1 MGPDRA
7 VIMAEIADEA
17 IRGPDIAGAAP
28 PDRPCCTVVV
38 EGGARPS
45 GARPMVR
52 KLYPRAEPHVAR
64 SVHPESS
71 RAGRRR
77 RKGIPVL
84 PVPAQ
89 DGGVTYEPH
98 VSRAAPPDNRES
110 LSRGNGNE
118 GPSPRT
124 TDALDHGSAIARPK
138 REWEERKDRTQ
149 RGCAE
154 RSRAS
159 AARMVWSRR
168 RCRSARPSLLISHVG
183 SRHSGTETVLS
194 SSPFASATSATAR
207 PSFNDGVTL
216 TARKPALPRKACS
229 TAARRDT
236 FALAIA
242 AFWLCAAV

>member
-7 VIMAEIADEA
+7 VILAEIADEA
-17 IRGPDIAGAAP
+17 VRGPDIAGAAP

-71 RAGRRR
+71 RAGRRG

-84 PVPAQ
+84 AVPAQ

-110 LSRGNGNE
+110 IGRGNGNE
-118 GPSPRT
+118 GPGPRT
-124 TDALDHGSAIARPK
+124 TDALDHGSASARPK

-159 AARMVWSRR
+159 AARMVRSGRKTGAMLQR
-168 RCRSARPSLLISHVG
+168 SLSQSALLRACRSPNAPRGWSLSASFRRQLRTKAGRLECFRP
-183 SRHSGTETVLS
+183 
-194 SSPFASATSATAR
+194 
-207 PSFNDGVTL
+207 
-216 TARKPALPRKACS
+216 PRV
-229 TAARRDT
+229 AAIIE
-236 FALAIA
+236 A
-242 AFWLCAAV
+242 

>member
-71 RAGRRR
+71 RAGRRG

-118 GPSPRT
+118 GPGPRT
-124 TDALDHGSAIARPK
+124 TDALDHSSAIARPK

-159 AARMVWSRR
+159 AARMVRSRR
-168 RCRSARPSLLISHVG
+168 KTGAMLQRSSSRSALLRACRG
-183 SRHSGTETVLS
+183 RETTGTSVS
-194 SSPFASATSATAR
+194 
-207 PSFNDGVTL
+207 
-216 TARKPALPRKACS
+216 
-229 TAARRDT
+229 
-236 FALAIA
+236 
-242 AFWLCAAV
+242 